1 MDFKPAWLPNVRG
14 YSKRTVDDKR
24 VAEANH
30 RQTHVTLRTLQRS
43 VKAGNVGCADCDSK
57 QSGWAALPH
66 GVFLCIDCAQV
77 HRSIGRHISQVKAV
91 STGTYT
97 WFDDEVAAMQEM
109 GNGRADRL
117 YCGRPGAPAK
127 PPSAAARF
135 QKEQYITN
143 KYVRL
148 KWAVRDAR
156 SSSARGPRTR
166 SPAAS
171 PRVVKKATS
180 SCTARPGSG
189 SPHGGDAHG
198 GDTPGAEGPTD
209 CYTDQLHRLKK
220 ASPPAGQ
227 EQRAKSKTSLLDDAG
242 DLNACRS
249 NLHRPLI
256 PTKQHQHQ
264 YQQLPAADF
273 FADFGL

>member
-1 MDFKPAWLPNVRG
+1 MDFNPAWLPNVMG
-14 YSKRTVDDKR
+14 YSKRTVADKR
-24 VAEANH
+24 AAEANH

-97 WFDDEVAAMQEM
+97 WYTDEVAAMQEM

-127 PPSAAARF
+127 PLSTAARF

-156 SSSARGPRTR
+156 SASARAPRAR

-180 SCTARPGSG
+180 SCTSRPGSG
-189 SPHGGDAHG
+189 SPHGGD
-198 GDTPGAEGPTD
+198 TPWAEGPTD
-209 CYTDQLHRLKK
+209 LLHRLKK
-220 ASPPAGQ
+220 ASPPAGR
-227 EQRAKSKTSLLDDAG
+227 EQRAQSKTSLLDDAG

-249 NLHRPLI
+249 NLHRPLV

-264 YQQLPAADF
+264 HQQPPAADF